1 MIFHLPFPINE
12 FLVSTSLC
20 LSPPRVLHEFRL
32 ILHNTTW
39 VTPDLKQRRNVY
51 TDLNSDA
58 TVNLG
63 VRL

>member
-20 LSPPRVLHEFRL
+20 LSAPRVLHEFRL
-32 ILHNTTW
+32 ILHNTTR

-51 TDLNSDA
+51 TDLHSDA
-58 TVNLG
+58 TVKLG